1 MADKRER
8 VFARAVFRNH
18 GYGHSTLGTSASI
31 SANACWAGA
40 KVQNTLY
47 WWTLR
52 NSMVS
57 GRGVRFC
64 DPETGVDY
72 EINAANAPFDM
83 LKVALL
89 HNKSVQVGVQNF
101 GRDASGAEKLCID
114 RVVLSN

>member
-1 MADKRER
+1 MASRL
-8 VFARAVFRNH
+8 VCAMGSAFALASVGAPAASFEWVN
-18 GYGHSTLGTSASI
+18 GTVTNITAHIPSYTVA
-31 SANACWAGA
+31 
-40 KVQNTLY
+40 
-47 WWTLR
+47 
-52 NSMVS
+52 MVS

-83 LKVALL
+83 LKAALL